1 MLGPAAFLRDL
12 GRFQTGRGLHPDHG
26 LDQLVERVTFAPV
39 DGAETVSMMCDGDV
53 AIVPAPLEVTVG
65 PLVDMIVGSR

>member
-1 MLGPAAFLRDL
+1 VRVL
-12 GRFQTGRGLHPDHG
+12 GRFQRSRGLHLDHG
-26 LDQLVERVTFAPV
+26 LDQLVERVSFVSV

-53 AIVPAPLEVTVG
+53 LIVPAPLEVTVG